1 MLRGTSKLTV
11 DAKGRLSLPAR
22 YKSLFAEDEQHIFVI
37 TVDKERC
44 LLIYPIRNWELVEK
58 RIENLPNLNPEIRQ
72 YQRLILGYAHE
83 VELDKNN
90 RILISKELRDF
101 ASISKK
107 VVLTG
112 QGRKFEIWDDAFWD
126 QKMNNWLEKSVNE
139 IPEDLKNLTI

>member
-107 VVLTG
+107 AVLTG
-112 QGRKFEIWDDAFWD
+112 QGRKFELWDDALWD

>member
-44 LLIYPIRNWELVEK
+44 LLIYPLRNWELVEK

-112 QGRKFEIWDDAFWD
+112 QGRKFELWDDALWD

>member
-1 MLRGTSKLTV
+1 MLFRS
-11 DAKGRLSLPAR
+11 
-22 YKSLFAEDEQHIFVI
+22 
-37 TVDKERC
+37 
-44 LLIYPIRNWELVEK
+44 
-58 RIENLPNLNPEIRQ
+58 LNPEIRQ

-112 QGRKFEIWDDAFWD
+112 QGRKFELWDDALWD

>member
-22 YKSLFAEDEQHIFVI
+22 YKSLFAEDEQHRFVI

-44 LLIYPIRNWELVEK
+44 LLIYPLRNWELVEK

-101 ASISKK
+101 ASISKE

-112 QGRKFEIWDDAFWD
+112 QGRKFELWDNALWD

>member
-22 YKSLFAEDEQHIFVI
+22 YKSLFSEDEQHTFII

-44 LLIYPIRNWELVEK
+44 LLMYPLRNWELVEK

-107 VVLTG
+107 
-112 QGRKFEIWDDAFWD
+112 
-126 QKMNNWLEKSVNE
+126 
-139 IPEDLKNLTI
+139 

>member
-22 YKSLFAEDEQHIFVI
+22 YKSLFSEDEQHTFVI

-44 LLIYPIRNWELVEK
+44 LLMYPLRNWELVEK

>member
-22 YKSLFAEDEQHIFVI
+22 YKSLFGDDEQHIFVI

-44 LLIYPIRNWELVEK
+44 LLIYPLRNWELVEK
-58 RIENLPNLNPEIRQ
+58 RIENIPNLNPEIRQ

-83 VELDKNN
+83 VEIDKNN

-101 ASISKK
+101 ATISKK

-112 QGRKFEIWDDAFWD
+112 QGRKFELWDDALWD